1 MTEFSSTDIDT
12 DDSFYSVTM
21 SDNERAPE
29 REPTPPAPQG
39 IEVKKLAFTIHI
51 PDLLNGDVSSVTQAA
66 PKASI
71 GRAFHWPIIR
81 ALPANMAIDAVEFNI
96 RANYAQLIMCAGN
109 EVTDA
114 IRLDLRR
121 KAIVLG
127 AVRAGASAA
136 YKLSA
141 VDMNTDECTPSGA
154 QFDNGRVSQD
164 ANGQTSVPKWTAMTG
179 METFDA
185 TEIGVIGV
193 LVYLGMAVPVLQG
206 ASLVNTGHHYLPTT
220 RNIFA
225 GQKRQALGLATEA
238 GRQWIEALGETF
250 DDMAFH
256 KACHPISPPR
266 KRTWAKKQDV
276 AQRLLMSGHGAA
288 AIRLPAIPSDA
299 AIGKTAVALAN
310 AARATVLSM
319 GHTLQVTEGIR
330 LIQALESADEGRPE
344 RVCIQ
349 NIQSWATTHMPQLA
363 FCAGIVQHLHET
375 TGSGRN
381 TLLSAYSVKKLMSDQ
396 AAQVQL
402 GVTYARVAA
411 QKNREA
417 MESGNFKDPM
427 IVM

>member
-12 DDSFYSVTM
+12 DDSFYSATM
-21 SDNERAPE
+21 SEGNTITERQ
-29 REPTPPAPQG
+29 PTPPAPQG
-39 IEVKKLAFTIHI
+39 LEIRQLEFTIHI
-51 PDLLNGDVSSVTQAA
+51 PDLLNGDVAKVTQAA

-71 GRAFHWPIIR
+71 GRAYKWPVIR
-81 ALPANMAIDAVEFNI
+81 ALPPQLSIDAVEFII
-96 RANYAQLIMCAGN
+96 RANYAHLVSSAGN
-109 EVTDA
+109 SVTDA
-114 IRLDLRR
+114 IRVELRR

-127 AVRAGASAA
+127 AIRAGATAA
-136 YKLSA
+136 YKLMS
-141 VDMNTDECTPSGA
+141 VDMNTDECVAAGA
-154 QFDNGRVSQD
+154 QYASGRISQD
-164 ANGQTSVPKWTAMTG
+164 TDGQTAAPRWTIMTG
-179 METFDA
+179 MEAFDP
-185 TEIGVIGV
+185 TEVGVIGV

-220 RNIFA
+220 KNIFA

-299 AIGKTAVALAN
+299 AIGKTAIALAN
-310 AARATVLSM
+310 AARATIRSM
-319 GHTLQVTEGIR
+319 GHTIQVTEGTQ
-330 LIQALESADEGRPE
+330 LIGDLEAADEGAEE
-344 RVCIQ
+344 RECIQ
-349 NIQSWATTHMPQLA
+349 NIQFWATAHMSQLA

-417 MESGNFKDPM
+417 MESGNFRDPM
-427 IVM
+427 IIM